1 MESSESRQGPQVI
14 ILLGSRSDMEHRAAI
29 ARGLDRFEV
38 THETRIAS
46 AHRVTRYLLDILDSY
61 ERDGRSHVYITVAG
75 RSNALSGVID
85 ANSRHP
91 VIACPPYG
99 ERFAGMDLL
108 GAYAGRGGANARAGA
123 GSGGARGGKD
133 PGRGR
138 SRARPAHRG
147 LAGRIARAGDGRRS
161 RGSPR
166 ITTYGA
172 TLRDDARC
180 PGTMLAVRAVSDA
193 KGHPTPH
200 ANV

>member
-108 GAYAGRGGANARAGA
+108 STVRMPGGVAPMLVLEPEAAALAAAKILGV
-123 GSGGARGGKD
+123 GD
-133 PGRGR
+133 PALAQRIAAWQAE
-138 SRARPAHRG
+138 SREQAMADDREAHRG
-147 LAGRIARAGDGRRS
+147 
-161 RGSPR
+161 
-166 ITTYGA
+166 
-172 TLRDDARC
+172 
-180 PGTMLAVRAVSDA
+180 
-193 KGHPTPH
+193 
-200 ANV
+200 